1 MNRKAEDIFV
11 RALELPPEERGSF
24 LDAECG
30 DDASLRTEV
39 EEWLSDAER
48 ADTFFAELTRGAS
61 GVPSPS
67 GHPGEWVGPYKLL
80 QKIGE
85 GGFGVVWMAEQET
98 PIRRRV
104 AVKVIKAGMDTEEVL
119 SRFAAERQALAR
131 MEHPNIARVLDAG
144 ATAAGRPYFAMELVA
159 GVPITRFCDEHLLG
173 GHERLRLFMD
183 VCAAVNHAHQKGL
196 IHRDIK
202 PSNVLVT
209 LDGDKPAVK
218 VIDFGVAKATEG
230 RLTEHTFHTR
240 FEQLVGT
247 PAYMSPEQAGLGNLD
262 IDTRSDVYSLGV
274 LLYELLTGVA
284 PFDQKTLLQAGYEEM
299 RRIIREVEPA
309 RPSAR
314 LTSLGAEKKKP
325 IAAARRIPS
334 ERLHREISSELDWIV
349 MKAIDKARD
358 RRYETADALA
368 KDVANF
374 IADKP
379 VNARPPGA
387 AYLLG
392 KFVRRNRALS
402 GFLLLLV
409 AATAVSAWLA
419 LRATRAE
426 KLAGSRLA
434 EAVGERNAKDRALQ
448 DAEAVSKLMTDIF
461 QRPSPEVDG
470 RTVTVADALD
480 KAGEKLDA
488 GLTAQ
493 PERLALLKET
503 LAQTYENLGLL
514 PKALE
519 LRRKVL
525 EIRAKALGA
534 DAPATLRTMSS
545 LVSALSQIGYY
556 AEARELAGQEA
567 ALRKRVQGAAHPETL
582 KALGFLAENSF
593 RSGHHDEAIATA
605 RQVFDDTVAAYGANA
620 TQSQAAANALASYC
634 GAAGVALPDDL
645 FRKIFSISPPGSP
658 DAQDDQKTPPT
669 DAEHDKQ
676 VKEMVAEK
684 RENLSRLRA
693 ELGPSHERVLEALGE
708 LATASYQ
715 GGFGDDAARSQEEL
729 VALCRDKFGEAH
741 PKTIDAEDRLSYF
754 YNRAWLKGP
763 RDLRRDLIKRQKDLF
778 GPEHLKTLCLQSEFA
793 LDLFFSRSPASI
805 AEALAMFEEVVPL
818 LEKTA
823 GPNDRGTLNSMA
835 GLARCYATTGNTEK
849 AVELFEKCAP
859 GMPDDTYINQLL
871 ACLQLW
877 FGRTDDYN
885 ATRQRM
891 IDYGRRNRDGFRS
904 RSDILY
910 RGVKIS
916 CLAPLENSDQGVEI
930 LATLRRADEICN
942 GPSPHRKAEP
952 GIQWRKLVE
961 GMAQYRAGDDKEAES
976 ALREAIATH
985 DEKQSPRDEKRY
997 ASTAGFFL
1005 AMCLCR
1011 QGDEKAA
1018 REAFSLAA
1026 EHMETCLD
1034 DKQPLLKSS
1043 DGLGEPVDVWL
1054 AHKEARAMLWPQ
1066 AEPWSKKPGP

>member
-334 ERLHREISSELDWIV
+334 ERLHREISSERSLGFPAPAGGRHRRERVACPPRDTGR
-349 MKAIDKARD
+349 KAGGQ
-358 RRYETADALA
+358 
-368 KDVANF
+368 
-374 IADKP
+374 
-379 VNARPPGA
+379 PP
-387 AYLLG
+387 
-392 KFVRRNRALS
+392 R
-402 GFLLLLV
+402 
-409 AATAVSAWLA
+409 
-419 LRATRAE
+419 
-426 KLAGSRLA
+426 GSR
-434 EAVGERNAKDRALQ
+434 R
-448 DAEAVSKLMTDIF
+448 
-461 QRPSPEVDG
+461 
-470 RTVTVADALD
+470 
-480 KAGEKLDA
+480 
-488 GLTAQ
+488 
-493 PERLALLKET
+493 
-503 LAQTYENLGLL
+503 
-514 PKALE
+514 
-519 LRRKVL
+519 
-525 EIRAKALGA
+525 
-534 DAPATLRTMSS
+534 
-545 LVSALSQIGYY
+545 
-556 AEARELAGQEA
+556 
-567 ALRKRVQGAAHPETL
+567 
-582 KALGFLAENSF
+582 
-593 RSGHHDEAIATA
+593 
-605 RQVFDDTVAAYGANA
+605 
-620 TQSQAAANALASYC
+620 
-634 GAAGVALPDDL
+634 
-645 FRKIFSISPPGSP
+645 
-658 DAQDDQKTPPT
+658 
-669 DAEHDKQ
+669 
-676 VKEMVAEK
+676 
-684 RENLSRLRA
+684 
-693 ELGPSHERVLEALGE
+693 
-708 LATASYQ
+708 
-715 GGFGDDAARSQEEL
+715 
-729 VALCRDKFGEAH
+729 
-741 PKTIDAEDRLSYF
+741 
-754 YNRAWLKGP
+754 
-763 RDLRRDLIKRQKDLF
+763 
-778 GPEHLKTLCLQSEFA
+778 
-793 LDLFFSRSPASI
+793 
-805 AEALAMFEEVVPL
+805 
-818 LEKTA
+818 
-823 GPNDRGTLNSMA
+823 
-835 GLARCYATTGNTEK
+835 
-849 AVELFEKCAP
+849 
-859 GMPDDTYINQLL
+859 
-871 ACLQLW
+871 
-877 FGRTDDYN
+877 
-885 ATRQRM
+885 
-891 IDYGRRNRDGFRS
+891 
-904 RSDILY
+904 
-910 RGVKIS
+910 
-916 CLAPLENSDQGVEI
+916 
-930 LATLRRADEICN
+930 
-942 GPSPHRKAEP
+942 
-952 GIQWRKLVE
+952 
-961 GMAQYRAGDDKEAES
+961 
-976 ALREAIATH
+976 
-985 DEKQSPRDEKRY
+985 
-997 ASTAGFFL
+997 
-1005 AMCLCR
+1005 
-1011 QGDEKAA
+1011 
-1018 REAFSLAA
+1018 
-1026 EHMETCLD
+1026 
-1034 DKQPLLKSS
+1034 
-1043 DGLGEPVDVWL
+1043 
-1054 AHKEARAMLWPQ
+1054 
-1066 AEPWSKKPGP
+1066 